1 MPLRLKRAFT
11 VLELTVAC
19 AIALVMS
26 ATLVRLFYSSL
37 GWQARAL
44 RQTTLKQQMK
54 VGMQRICTELQES
67 APRGIAVA
75 SNEVCIQKLA
85 NLSSDNP
92 PRRLWGT
99 ELGVYFV
106 NGAGLHRRPWPPT
119 PPDLGLTLNPATSF
133 QPDAGQLAQLKAG
146 GHPVLLGRNV
156 LSLEVSSPTT
166 MPLLVTVAV
175 GESSDHYTSTRTL
188 SLRNAE

>member
-1 MPLRLKRAFT
+1 M
-11 VLELTVAC
+11 LELTVAC
-19 AIALVMS
+19 AIALVLS
-26 ATLVRLFYSSL
+26 ATLGRLFYSSL

-44 RQTTLKQQMK
+44 RQTSLKQQLK
-54 VGMQRICTELQES
+54 VGMQRVCNELQES

-75 SNEVCIQKLA
+75 SNEVCIQKLGD
-85 NLSSDNP
+85 LSNDNP

-106 NGAGLHRRPWPPT
+106 DGAGLHRRAWPPT
-119 PPDLGLTLNPATSF
+119 PPDLGLQLNPATSF
-133 QPDAGQLAQLKAG
+133 QPDAGQLAELKTQ

-156 LSLEVSSPTT
+156 HSLEVTSPST
-166 MPLLVTVAV
+166 MPLQIRITV
-175 GESSDHYTSTRTL
+175 GESKDHYTSMRTL